1 MSLQSRRVARLLSHR
16 PGFGKAVE
24 VAPYFNPAL
33 PKAAGHDVLI
43 LDVFDT
49 ETLRSQA
56 LDDPNIPNERIAE
69 IEEVDIVGD
78 ASAIGE
84 LLAARGLAGQIGFV
98 VSSHNFEHL
107 PDPIRF
113 LRGVEA
119 CLMPGGVLSMAIPDC
134 RATFDHFRGMTRL
147 VDWVTAFHDGHRQ
160 PSANTLFDYAANVAG
175 FPAGGTLRGTCN
187 WRRDD
192 PREAKLTGDLR
203 SAYDRWLASRNKAG
217 DYTDCHVSVVFD
229 AQFALMIEDLRFLGL
244 VGLEVIEITPNAGF
258 EFFAHLRR
266 PVTPPPLMSEADY
279 RARREE
285 LLRRVAGGL
294 GDRAFPALRFAGL
307 AAQGPKKIARK
318 LLGEDGFERLRSW
331 NRARKER
338 RRNRRA

>member
-1 MSLQSRRVARLLSHR
+1 VTHQSRRVAKLLSHR
-16 PGFGKAVE
+16 PAFGKAVE

-33 PKAAGHDVLI
+33 PKAAGHDVLV

-49 ETLRSQA
+49 KTLRDRAQ
-56 LDDPNIPNERIAE
+56 DDPNIPRNRIAE

-119 CLMPGGVLSMAIPDC
+119 VLMPGGIVSMAIPDC

-147 VDWVTAFHDGHRQ
+147 IDWLTAYHDGHRQ
-160 PSANTLFDYAANVAG
+160 PSADTLFDFAANGAG
-175 FPAGGTLRGTCN
+175 FPVGATMHGTCN

-217 DYTDCHVSVVFD
+217 DYIDCHVSVVFD

-244 VGLEVIEITPNAGF
+244 TGLEVIEITPNLGF

-266 PVTPPPLMSEADY
+266 PMTPPPPMSEADY
-279 RARREE
+279 RVRREE
-285 LLRRVAGGL
+285 LLRRVADGL

-307 AAQGPKKIARK
+307 AALGPKKIVRK
-318 LLGEDGFERLRSW
+318 LLGEDGFEQLRSW
-331 NRARKER
+331 NRARKAR
-338 RRNRRA
+338 RRNWRA